1 MRNVQNT
8 AVMLVA
14 VLILS
19 TMSGYLYSETAIDSV
34 LLEDEQN
41 TNMADDTSEPVE
53 MGVVSWAWDCLS
65 YSTQE
70 ICDTSYLEGESHN
83 SYLDILVDSSTNL
96 KIRNLPGGANDEMV
110 HMDAI
115 VAFTGNKEVID
126 HWGEYRTTYH
136 AIQLNYEDAI
146 SEVDTEQ
153 MEIPQ
158 FVSLEMQSMLDVSKE
173 SCQDM
178 RSDEETATCEA
189 QIDSLSWLVNLFND
203 ADVDELTFENF
214 ETAMLEHLSENADEF
229 NVKLVS
235 VFYASYWFWSNP
247 GDLMAE
253 LGANDCCS
261 NIASIDAE
269 NDETFARGGISDK
282 LKLIWKIV
290 KGGFDAISYAIGDAT
305 DNQDMMDGASHSV
318 GHGIANPGGGGHVIG
333 GDPLSFGETQ
343 MCAQESWLDCSVRNI
358 LDENSGMS
366 EFNEIWNG
374 DDYCPLKDADS
385 IIICV
390 NSMKAGV
397 FHNRVLDEISTSS
410 IEFGGMSTYSL
421 DRWNSYGGT
430 TDEFVNDV
438 VSNMDLIMLNT
449 GDDEMISQYL
459 TERSD
464 FIESERD
471 FWKEKT
477 GDEYTYEDIKRSA
490 VRQIEQVQSYC
501 SLNCTT
507 MQWLTDLL
515 DKINGINDDTTL
527 VDFDVFFEEVFS
539 SQAFIEEDIT
549 HPHKQSAFLMYST
562 FQASDVYWGED
573 LGRVGPF
580 WKKVLDWV
588 GGACGWA
595 GNMMNLD
602 GDHASQCWDAGK
614 ESRKSAESMVT
625 PLTGLS
631 FTSGE
636 ICQISLTANENNI
649 ASKNAL
655 ADCISN
661 RLTDVDSSLSSI
673 KEPWFEG
680 YECPDKFQLAA
691 CLDGIIAGQEHN
703 DMLTTIHESE
713 AELGIFAFVDS
724 RASENLIKLDMIVTN
739 SGNTDYISAHREVRA
754 ELMSEFEEI
763 SSNYKEGGVTAADL
777 AHYLHTSE
785 SSYPELDGVLS
796 DVNSFVLSAIESG
809 DPDIVAFEGH
819 MNAVFKSDEYLDL
832 VESGNHELIVVLNQL
847 HASYSASDS
856 YWDDAEGGRAPGNFF
871 HRLVDRSKLLINDI
885 TPGSTYDDGARW
897 GQAVYS
903 LYGSRAGSS
912 GSDDGSAD
920 NSWPGIAIKEG
931 QDSVKFEE
939 ACSDD
944 DFKNCVD
951 EQIQAWKAGPSP
963 QDVCGEDLSMT
974 TIEVTTDQ
982 QSYSTGDDVEL
993 TTNANC
999 LIVAYGYDVE
1009 VRLVRIGVLPQVNQ
1023 LVSTFTYRTGPNM
1036 EQDSWK
1042 ETLEQLDASEYCV
1055 NARMS
1060 DSGGNLFIGS
1070 TCFDMFVKS
1079 AVDPKDDDSGFLPGF
1094 GFLSTLICL
1103 LGVAIILQRKQ
1114 QENNI

>member
-1 MRNVQNT
+1 MGNVQNT
-8 AVMLVA
+8 AVMLVT
-14 VLILS
+14 VMILS
-19 TMSGYLYSETAIDSV
+19 TMSGYLYSETATNSV

-41 TNMADDTSEPVE
+41 TNMVDEPSEPVE

-115 VAFTGNKEVID
+115 VAFTGNKEVIH
-126 HWGEYRTTYH
+126 HWSEYRTTYH

-158 FVSLEMQSMLDVSKE
+158 FVSLEMQSMLDVSRE

-178 RSDEETATCEA
+178 RSDEETTTCEA
-189 QIDSLSWLVNLFND
+189 QIDSLSWLVNFFND
-203 ADVDELTFENF
+203 ADVDGLTFENF
-214 ETAMLEHLSENADEF
+214 ETAMLEHLSGNADEF

-235 VFYASYWFWSNP
+235 VFYASYWFWNNP

-253 LGANDCCS
+253 LGANDLWTTLS
-261 NIASIDAE
+261 TEPAD
-269 NDETFARGGISDK
+269 RGDGWDK

-358 LDENSGMS
+358 LNENSGMS
-366 EFNEIWNG
+366 EFNEIWDG

-430 TDEFVNDV
+430 SDEFVNDV

-449 GDDEMISQYL
+449 GDDELISQYL
-459 TERSD
+459 SERSD
-464 FIESERD
+464 FIDSERD

-490 VRQIEQVQSYC
+490 IRQIEQVQSYC

-515 DKINGINDDTTL
+515 DRINGINDDTTL
-527 VDFDVFFEEVFS
+527 LDFDVFFEEVFS
-539 SQAFIEEDIT
+539 SQAFIEEDST

-562 FQASDVYWGED
+562 FQASDVYWGES

-602 GDHASQCWDAGK
+602 GDSASQCWDAGK
-614 ESRKSAESMVT
+614 ESRKSAESMVA
-625 PLTGLS
+625 PLSGLS

-636 ICQISLTANENNI
+636 ICQISLTTNENNV

-703 DMLTTIHESE
+703 DMLTTIHENE
-713 AELGIFAFVDS
+713 ADLGIFAFVDS

-739 SGNTDYISAHREVRA
+739 SGNADYISAHREVRA

-763 SSNYKEGGVTAADL
+763 SSNYGEGGVTAADL

-785 SSYPELDGVLS
+785 SAYPELDAILS

-819 MNAVFKSDEYLDL
+819 MNAVFKSDEYRDL
-832 VESGNHELIVVLNQL
+832 VESGNHDLIVVLNQL
-847 HASYSASDS
+847 HTSYFASDF
-856 YWDDAEGGRAPGNFF
+856 YWDKAENGRAPGNFF

-885 TPGSTYDDGARW
+885 TPGTTWDDLARW

-912 GSDDGSAD
+912 GTDDGSAD
-920 NSWPGIAIKEG
+920 NSWPGTAIKEG
-931 QDSVKFEE
+931 QDSVKFEV

-951 EQIQAWKAGPSP
+951 EQIQAWKTAPSP

-982 QSYSTGDDVEL
+982 QSYSTGDDVML

-1009 VRLVRIGVLPQVNQ
+1009 VRLVRIGVSPQVNQ
-1023 LVSTFTYRTGPNM
+1023 PVSTFTYRTGPNM

-1070 TCFDMFVKS
+1070 TCFDMLVKS
-1079 AVDPKDDDSGFLPGF
+1079 AADPKDDDSGFLPGF

-1103 LGVAIILQRKQ
+1103 LGVAIIIQRKQ
-1114 QENNI
+1114 QGDNI